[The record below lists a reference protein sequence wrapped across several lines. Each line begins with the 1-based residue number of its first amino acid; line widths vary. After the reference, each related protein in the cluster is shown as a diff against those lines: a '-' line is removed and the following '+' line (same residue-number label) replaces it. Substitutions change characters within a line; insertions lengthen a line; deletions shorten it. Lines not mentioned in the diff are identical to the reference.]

1 MYSRGGFCI
10 LSFLITVAL
19 FYALVPGV
27 LVTIPGGNASRMTN
41 TLVHGVVFA
50 LVMWLVR
57 KLVKQFKGHGPAPK
71 AAMPPPAM
79 APPAVQAPVVSR
91 K

>member
-1 MYSRGGFCI
+1 MYSRGCFCI

-50 LVMWLVR
+50 LVMWIVR
-57 KLVKQFKGHGPAPK
+57 KLVKQFKGASPK
-71 AAMPPPAM
+71 PSAPPPSM
-79 APPAVQAPVVSR
+79 QAPPVVQAPMVSR